1 MIIEKIILKNVGIY
15 TGSVSMDL
23 RPVSPDMPVILIGG
37 LNGRGKT
44 TLSNAILICLHGKNA
59 RCKLDE
65 SQGYLQMLESL
76 INKRKKDGENSS
88 IEVTYSRQ
96 LAGKTQ
102 RIVVL
107 REWEKVNGK
116 IVENLKVSPEITSDS
131 IPLDSALANN
141 WQEHIESYFPA
152 AISGLF
158 FFDAEQ
164 IISLTDPKET
174 AKLIESAMKS
184 LLGLDLVEQLE
195 KDLQRFQIKLA
206 QTSADPQITEKIQ
219 RIENAVKSSAA
230 EVQKKKEEIEILQ
243 IKIKEAETLKKEI
256 AEKFTAAGG
265 LNFDKLE
272 TYKEQERI
280 LDEKYRIL
288 NSEIEVFSSGLAP
301 LSLIKDLLEKVSKQC
316 EDEMD
321 IRFSEKIILSEEKR
335 DKKILDKA
343 GKTFADESKLSTLSE
358 ILVKTR
364 SKLSADSKLI
374 LDARPSF
381 GPELNIF
388 LKDSVN
394 ELPLVAQRLYAESNK
409 ILDERNRLRT
419 TLTNV
424 PDSGSIS
431 ILKESLTKAENNLE
445 SLLNNEKVELKVL
458 STLENIASKYT
469 NELNDTLRDLSID
482 RREMAIEARIKEK
495 SDLAMKVIRDFQ
507 SVTIAENLEK
517 LGELITES
525 FLFLLGKREL
535 ITKITISKEDYKLEL
550 EGPDG
555 PEKHSRLSKGELQLL
570 AVSVLWSLAKA
581 SGRPLPIVIDT
592 PLARLDSV
600 HRTKLVERYFP
611 TASHQV
617 MILSTDEEITPKYLE
632 ILEPSI
638 SRKYALTFNDLS
650 QSTKATAGYFESK

>member
-76 INKRKKDGENSS
+76 INKRKKDDENSS

-107 REWEKVNGK
+107 REWEKVNSK

-280 LDEKYRIL
+280 LNEKYRVL

-301 LSLIKDLLEKVSKQC
+301 LSLIKNLLEKVSKQC

-321 IRFSEKIILSEEKR
+321 IRFSEKMLLSEEKR

-343 GKTFADESKLSTLSE
+343 EKTLADETKLSALGE
-358 ILVKTR
+358 ILLKTR
-364 SKLSADSKLI
+364 TKLSADSKLV

-394 ELPLVAQRLYAESNK
+394 QLPAVAQRLYAESNK

-419 TLTNV
+419 TLTNI

-445 SLLNNEKVELKVL
+445 SLLNNEKVELKIL

-495 SDLAMKVIRDFQ
+495 SDCAMKVIKDFQ
-507 SVTIAENLEK
+507 SVIIAENLEK

-638 SRKYALTFNDLS
+638 SRKYALTFDDLS
-650 QSTKATAGYFESK
+650 QSTKATTGYFESK

>member
-1 MIIEKIILKNVGIY
+1 MIIEEIILKNVGIY

-23 RPVSPDMPVILIGG
+23 RPVSPDKPVILIGG

-76 INKRKKDGENSS
+76 INKRKKEDENSS

-102 RIVVL
+102 RITVL

-116 IVENLKVSPEITSDS
+116 IIENLKVSPEINSDS

-219 RIENAVKSSAA
+219 RIENAAKSSGA
-230 EVQKKKEEIEILQ
+230 EVQQKKEQIEVLQ
-243 IKIKEAETLKKEI
+243 NKIKDAEILKKEI
-256 AEKFTAAGG
+256 SEKFTAAGG

-280 LDEKYRIL
+280 LDEKYRVL

-301 LSLIKDLLEKVSKQC
+301 LSLIKNLLEKVSKQC

-321 IRFSEKIILSEEKR
+321 IRFSEKMLLSEEKR

-343 GKTFADESKLSTLSE
+343 EKTFTDEA
-358 ILVKTR
+358 
-364 SKLSADSKLI
+364 KLSALGEILLKTRTKLSVDSKLV
-374 LDARPSF
+374 LDARPTF

-394 ELPLVAQRLYAESNK
+394 ELPLVAQRLYTESNK
-409 ILDERNRLRT
+409 IIHERNSLRT
-419 TLTNV
+419 TLTSI

-431 ILKESLTKAENNLE
+431 ILKESLTKAENILE

-495 SDLAMKVIRDFQ
+495 SDHAMKVIKDFQ
-507 SVTIAENLEK
+507 TVTIAENLEK

-638 SRKYALTFNDLS
+638 SRKYALTFDDLS

>member
-1 MIIEKIILKNVGIY
+1 MIIEKITLKNVGIY

-23 RPVSPDMPVILIGG
+23 RPVSPDKPVVLIGG

-76 INKRKKDGENSS
+76 INKRKKDNENSS

-107 REWEKVNGK
+107 REWEKANGK
-116 IVENLKVSPEITSDS
+116 IVENLKVSPEINSDS

-206 QTSADPQITEKIQ
+206 QSSADPQITDKIE
-219 RIENAVKSSAA
+219 RIENSLKSSKA
-230 EVQKKKEEIEILQ
+230 EVEKKKQEIIALQ
-243 IKIKEAETLKKEI
+243 TKIKEAENLKKELT
-256 AEKFTAAGG
+256 EKFTAAGG

-272 TYKEQERI
+272 SYKEREKA
-280 LDEKYRIL
+280 LDEKLRIL
-288 NSEIEVFSSGLAP
+288 NSEIEAFSAGQAP
-301 LSLIKDLLEKVSKQC
+301 IALLRDLLERVSKQC
-316 EDEMD
+316 EDEID
-321 IRFSEKIILSEEKR
+321 IRFSEKIILAEEKR
-335 DKKILDKA
+335 DKKILDKL
-343 GKTFADESKLSTLSE
+343 GKTFKGENNLDAFNE
-358 ILVKTR
+358 ILLKTR
-364 SKLSADSKLI
+364 TKISLDSKLI

-381 GPELNIF
+381 GAELNIF
-388 LKDSVN
+388 LQDSIS
-394 ELPLVAQRLYAESNK
+394 ELPEIAKRLYTESNK
-409 ILDERNRLRT
+409 LLEERTSLRT
-419 TLTNV
+419 TLTNI

-431 ILKESLTKAENNLE
+431 ILKDSLTSAENDLDR
-445 SLLNNEKVELKVL
+445 LLNNEKVELKVL

-469 NELNDTLRDLSID
+469 NELEDTLRDLSID
-482 RREMAIEARIKEK
+482 RREMAIEARVKEK
-495 SDLAMKVIRDFQ
+495 SDRAMKVIKEFQ

-570 AVSVLWSLAKA
+570 AVSVLWSLARA

-592 PLARLDSV
+592 PLARLDSI

-638 SRKYALTFNDLS
+638 SHKYALTFDDVS
-650 QSTKATAGYFESK
+650 QSTKAIVGYFEPK

>member
-1 MIIEKIILKNVGIY
+1 MVIEKITLKNVGIY

-23 RPVSPDMPVILIGG
+23 RPVSPDKPVVLIGG

-76 INKRKKDGENSS
+76 INKRKKEDENSS

-116 IVENLKVSPEITSDS
+116 IIENLKVSPEITSDS

-152 AISGLF
+152 AISCLF

-195 KDLQRFQIKLA
+195 NDLQRFQIRLA
-206 QTSADPQITEKIQ
+206 KSSADPQITEKIE
-219 RIENAVKSSAA
+219 RIENAVKSSIA
-230 EVQKKKEEIEILQ
+230 EVEQKKEEIAVLQ
-243 IKIKEAETLKKEI
+243 MKIKDAETFKKELV
-256 AEKFTAAGG
+256 EKFTAAGG

-272 TYKEQERI
+272 AFKEREKV
-280 LDEKYRIL
+280 LDEKLRIL
-288 NSEIEVFSSGLAP
+288 NSEIEAFSAGQAP
-301 LSLIKDLLEKVSKQC
+301 LSLLKDLLEKASNQC

-343 GKTFADESKLSTLSE
+343 GKTLSDENKLSALSE
-358 ILVKTR
+358 ILLKTR
-364 SKLSADSKLI
+364 TKISSDSKLI

-388 LKDSVN
+388 LKDSIT
-394 ELPLVAQRLYAESNK
+394 ELPKIAQRLYTESNK
-409 ILDERNRLRT
+409 ILDERNNLRT
-419 TLTNV
+419 TLINI
-424 PDSGSIS
+424 PDAGSIS
-431 ILKESLTKAENNLE
+431 ILKESLTVAENNLE

-458 STLENIASKYT
+458 SSLENTASKY
-469 NELNDTLRDLSID
+469 NNQLEDTLRDLSID
-482 RREMAIEARIKEK
+482 RREMAIEARVKEK
-495 SDLAMKVIRDFQ
+495 SDRAMKVIKEFQ

-535 ITKITISKEDYKLEL
+535 ITKITISKEDYRLEL

-555 PEKHSRLSKGELQLL
+555 SERHSRLSKGELQLL
-570 AVSVLWSLAKA
+570 AVSVLWSLARA

-592 PLARLDSV
+592 PLARLDSI

-638 SRKYALTFNDLS
+638 SHKYALTFDDVS
-650 QSTKATAGYFESK
+650 QSTKAIAGYFESK

>member
-1 MIIEKIILKNVGIY
+1 MIIEKITLKNVGIY
-15 TGSVSMDL
+15 TGFVSMDL
-23 RPVSPDMPVILIGG
+23 RPVSPDKPVILIGG

-76 INKRKKDGENSS
+76 INKRKKEDENSS

-107 REWEKVNGK
+107 REWEKINGK

-184 LLGLDLVEQLE
+184 LLGLDLIEQLE

-219 RIENAVKSSAA
+219 RIENAVKSSGA
-230 EVQKKKEEIEILQ
+230 EVQKKKEEIEVLQ

-265 LNFDKLE
+265 LNFDKLD

-280 LDEKYRIL
+280 LDEKYRAL

-301 LSLIKDLLEKVSKQC
+301 LSLIKNLLEKVAKQC

-321 IRFSEKIILSEEKR
+321 IRFSEKMLLSEEKR

-343 GKTFADESKLSTLSE
+343 EKTLADETKLSALGE
-358 ILVKTR
+358 ILLKTR
-364 SKLSADSKLI
+364 TKLSADSKLV

-394 ELPLVAQRLYAESNK
+394 ELPVAAQRLYTESNK
-409 ILDERNRLRT
+409 IIDERNSLRT
-419 TLTNV
+419 TLTNI

-431 ILKESLTKAENNLE
+431 ILKESLTKVENNLE

-495 SDLAMKVIRDFQ
+495 SDCAMKVIKDFQ
-507 SVTIAENLEK
+507 SVTIAENLER

-535 ITKITISKEDYKLEL
+535 ITKIMISKEDYKLEL

-638 SRKYALTFNDLS
+638 SQKYALTFDDLS

>member
-1 MIIEKIILKNVGIY
+1 
-15 TGSVSMDL
+15 MDL
-23 RPVSPDMPVILIGG
+23 RPVSPDKPVILIGG

-76 INKRKKDGENSS
+76 INKRKKEDENSS

-107 REWEKVNGK
+107 REWEKINGK

-206 QTSADPQITEKIQ
+206 LTSADPQITEKIQ
-219 RIENAVKSSAA
+219 RIENAVKSSVA
-230 EVQKKKEEIEILQ
+230 EVQKKKVEIEILQ
-243 IKIKEAETLKKEI
+243 NKIKEAETIKKEI

-280 LDEKYRIL
+280 LDEKYRVL

-301 LSLIKDLLEKVSKQC
+301 LSLIKNLLEKVSKQC

-321 IRFSEKIILSEEKR
+321 IRFSEKMLLAEEKR

-343 GKTFADESKLSTLSE
+343 EKTLADETKLSALSE
-358 ILVKTR
+358 ILLKTR
-364 SKLSADSKLI
+364 TKLSGDSKLI

-388 LKDSVN
+388 LKDSLN
-394 ELPLVAQRLYAESNK
+394 ELPVVAQRLYTESIK
-409 ILDERNRLRT
+409 IIDERNSLRT
-419 TLTNV
+419 TLTNI

-445 SLLNNEKVELKVL
+445 SLVNNEKIELKIL

-469 NELNDTLRDLSID
+469 NELNDTVRDLSLD
-482 RREMAIEARIKEK
+482 RRKMAIEARVKEK
-495 SDLAMKVIRDFQ
+495 SDIAIKVIRDFQ

-638 SRKYALTFNDLS
+638 SRKYALTFDDLS

>member
-1 MIIEKIILKNVGIY
+1 MIIEKITLKNVGIY

-23 RPVSPDMPVILIGG
+23 RPVSPDKPVILIGG

-76 INKRKKDGENSS
+76 INKRKKEDENSS

-107 REWEKVNGK
+107 REWEKINGK
-116 IVENLKVSPEITSDS
+116 ILENLKVSPEITSDS

-219 RIENAVKSSAA
+219 RIENAVKSSGA
-230 EVQKKKEEIEILQ
+230 EVQKKKEEIEVLQ

-280 LDEKYRIL
+280 LDEKYRAL

-301 LSLIKDLLEKVSKQC
+301 LSLIKNLLEKVAKQC

-321 IRFSEKIILSEEKR
+321 IRFSEKMLLSEEKR

-343 GKTFADESKLSTLSE
+343 EKTLADETKLSALGE
-358 ILVKTR
+358 ILLKTR
-364 SKLSADSKLI
+364 TKLSADSKLV

-394 ELPLVAQRLYAESNK
+394 ELPVAAQRLYNESNK
-409 ILDERNRLRT
+409 IIDERNSLRT
-419 TLTNV
+419 TLTNI

-431 ILKESLTKAENNLE
+431 ILKESLTKSENNLE

-495 SDLAMKVIRDFQ
+495 SDCAMKVIKDFQ
-507 SVTIAENLEK
+507 SVTIAENLER

-638 SRKYALTFNDLS
+638 SRKYALTFDDLS

>member
-1 MIIEKIILKNVGIY
+1 MIIEKITLKNVGIY
-15 TGSVSMDL
+15 KGLVSMDL
-23 RPVSPDMPVILIGG
+23 RPASPDKPVVLIGG

-76 INKRKKDGENSS
+76 INKRKKDDENSS

-96 LAGKTQ
+96 LGGKTQ

-116 IVENLKVSPEITSDS
+116 ILENLKVSPEINSDS
-131 IPLDSALANN
+131 IPLDSTLANN

-206 QTSADPQITEKIQ
+206 QSSGDPQITDKIE
-219 RIENAVKSSAA
+219 RIENSLKSSKA
-230 EVQKKKEEIEILQ
+230 EVEKKKQEIIVLQ
-243 IKIKEAETLKKEI
+243 TKIKEAENIKKELT
-256 AEKFTAAGG
+256 EKFTAAGG

-272 TYKEQERI
+272 NYKEREKV
-280 LDEKYRIL
+280 LDEKLRIL
-288 NSEIEVFSSGLAP
+288 NSEIEAFSAGQAP
-301 LSLIKDLLEKVSKQC
+301 IALLKDLLEKVSKQC
-316 EDEMD
+316 EDEID
-321 IRFSEKIILSEEKR
+321 LRFSKKIMLAEEKR
-335 DKKILDKA
+335 DKKILDML
-343 GKTFADESKLSTLSE
+343 GKTIKGENNISAFNEILLKTRTKICLNSKLL
-358 ILVKTR
+358 
-364 SKLSADSKLI
+364 

-381 GPELNIF
+381 GAELNIF
-388 LKDSVN
+388 LKDSIS
-394 ELPLVAQRLYAESNK
+394 ELPEVAKRLYTESNK
-409 ILDERNRLRT
+409 LLQERTSLRT
-419 TLTNV
+419 TLTNI

-431 ILKESLTKAENNLE
+431 ILKDSLTRAENDLE
-445 SLLNNEKVELKVL
+445 RLLNNEKVELKVL

-469 NELNDTLRDLSID
+469 NELEDTLRDLSID
-482 RREMAIEARIKEK
+482 RREMAIEARVKEK
-495 SDLAMKVIRDFQ
+495 SDRAMKIIREFQ

-517 LGELITES
+517 LGEFITES

-535 ITKITISKEDYKLEL
+535 ITKITISKEDYRLEL

-570 AVSVLWSLAKA
+570 ALSVLWSLARA

-592 PLARLDSV
+592 PLARLSSE

-611 TASHQV
+611 AASHQV

-632 ILEPSI
+632 MLEPSI
-638 SRKYALTFNDLS
+638 SHKYALTFNDLS
-650 QSTKATAGYFESK
+650 QSTTATTGYFEPK

>member
-1 MIIEKIILKNVGIY
+1 MVIEKITLKNVGIY

-23 RPVSPDMPVILIGG
+23 RPISPDKPVVLIGG

-76 INKRKKDGENSS
+76 INKRKKEDQNSS

-102 RIVVL
+102 RIVIL

-116 IVENLKVSPEITSDS
+116 IIENLKVSPEINSDS

-174 AKLIESAMKS
+174 ATLIESAMKS
-184 LLGLDLVEQLE
+184 LLGLDLVEKLE

-206 QTSADPQITEKIQ
+206 QSSADPQTKEKIE
-219 RIENAVKSSAA
+219 RIENAVKSSRA
-230 EVQKKKEEIEILQ
+230 EVEQKREEITALQ
-243 IKIKEAETLKKEI
+243 MKVKDAENSKKEI

-272 TYKEQERI
+272 AFKEREKV
-280 LDEKYRIL
+280 LDERLRIL
-288 NSEIEVFSSGLAP
+288 NSEIEAFCAGQAP
-301 LSLIKDLLEKVSKQC
+301 LSLLKDLLQKVSNQC

-321 IRFSEKIILSEEKR
+321 RRFSEKIILSEEKR
-335 DKKILDKA
+335 DKKILDKV
-343 GKTFADESKLSTLSE
+343 GKALSDEN
-358 ILVKTR
+358 
-364 SKLSADSKLI
+364 KLSALGEILLKTRTKIPPDSKLI

-388 LKDSVN
+388 LKDSIT
-394 ELPLVAQRLYAESNK
+394 ELPEIAQRLYAESNK
-409 ILDERNRLRT
+409 ILEERNNLRT
-419 TLTNV
+419 TLINI
-424 PDSGSIS
+424 PDAGSIS
-431 ILKESLTKAENNLE
+431 ILKDSLTAAENNLE

-458 STLENIASKYT
+458 SSLENTASKY
-469 NELNDTLRDLSID
+469 NNQLEDTLRDLSID
-482 RREMAIEARIKEK
+482 RREMAIEARVKEK
-495 SDLAMKVIRDFQ
+495 SDLAMKVIREFQ

-535 ITKITISKEDYKLEL
+535 ITKITISKEDYRLEL

-555 PEKHSRLSKGELQLL
+555 PERHTRLSKGELQLL
-570 AVSVLWSLAKA
+570 AVSVLWSLARA

-592 PLARLDSV
+592 PLARLDSI

-638 SRKYALTFNDLS
+638 SHKYALTFDDVS
-650 QSTKATAGYFESK
+650 QSTKAIAGYFESK

>member
-23 RPVSPDMPVILIGG
+23 RPVSPDKPVVLIGG

-76 INKRKKDGENSS
+76 INKRKKEDENSS

-107 REWEKVNGK
+107 REWEKINGK

-219 RIENAVKSSAA
+219 RIENAVKSSGA

-256 AEKFTAAGG
+256 AEKFTAVGG

-272 TYKEQERI
+272 IYKEQERI
-280 LDEKYRIL
+280 LDEKYRAL
-288 NSEIEVFSSGLAP
+288 NSEIDVFSSGLAP

-321 IRFSEKIILSEEKR
+321 IRFSEKILLSEEKR

-343 GKTFADESKLSTLSE
+343 GKTLTDETKLRALGE

-364 SKLSADSKLI
+364 TKLSANSKLI

-409 ILDERNRLRT
+409 ILDERNSLRT
-419 TLTNV
+419 TLTNI

-495 SDLAMKVIRDFQ
+495 SDRAMKVIRDFQ

-638 SRKYALTFNDLS
+638 SRKYALTFDDLS

>member
-1 MIIEKIILKNVGIY
+1 MIIEKITLKNVGIY
-15 TGSVSMDL
+15 TGSVTMDL
-23 RPVSPDMPVILIGG
+23 RPVTPNKPVILIGG

-59 RCKLDE
+59 RCKLEE

-76 INKRKKDGENSS
+76 INKRKREDENSS

-96 LAGKTQ
+96 LAGKNQ

-116 IVENLKVSPEITSDS
+116 IVEALKVSPEINSES
-131 IPLDSALANN
+131 IPLDSVLANN

-164 IISLTDPKET
+164 IIALTDPKET

-184 LLGLDLVEQLE
+184 LLGLDIVEQLE

-206 QTSADPQITEKIQ
+206 QTSADPQIKDKIE
-219 RIENAVKSSAA
+219 RIESSIKLSKADV
-230 EVQKKKEEIEILQ
+230 EKKKEEISILQ
-243 IKIKEAETLKKEI
+243 NKIREAVINKNEI
-256 AEKFTAAGG
+256 TEKFTAAGG
-265 LNFDKLE
+265 LNFDKLKI
-272 TYKEQERI
+272 YKEQERI
-280 LDEKYRIL
+280 LDEKLRAL
-288 NSEIEVFSSGLAP
+288 NAEIELFTSGLVP
-301 LSLIKDLLEKVSKQC
+301 LFLIKDLLEKVSLQC
-316 EDEMD
+316 EEEMD
-321 IRFSEKIILSEEKR
+321 LRFNEKIISSEENR
-335 DKKILDKA
+335 DKKIIDKA
-343 GKTFADESKLSTLSE
+343 AKIFRDESELKILEEVLS
-358 ILVKTR
+358 KTR
-364 SKLSADSKLI
+364 TKLPNNCKLLLDS
-374 LDARPSF
+374 RPSF

-388 LKDSVN
+388 LKDTIN
-394 ELPLVAQRLYAESNK
+394 ELPQVAQRLYNESK
-409 ILDERNRLRT
+409 VIFEERNNLRT

-424 PDSGSIS
+424 PDAGSIS
-431 ILKESLTKAENNLE
+431 ILKDKLNVAEATLE
-445 SLLNNEKVELKVL
+445 NLLNNEKVELKIL
-458 STLENIASKYT
+458 STLENTASKYAT
-469 NELNDTLRDLSID
+469 ELEDTLRELSID

-495 SDLAMKVIRDFQ
+495 SDRAMRVIRDFQ
-507 SVTIAENLEK
+507 SVTISENLEK

-535 ITKITISKEDYKLEL
+535 ITKITISKDDYKLEL

-617 MILSTDEEITPKYLE
+617 MILSTDEEITPRYLE
-632 ILEPSI
+632 MLEPSI
-638 SRKYALTFNDLS
+638 SHKYALKFDDLS
-650 QSTKATAGYFESK
+650 QSTKATVGYFEVK

>member
-76 INKRKKDGENSS
+76 INKRKKDDENSS

-107 REWEKVNGK
+107 REWEKVNSK

-280 LDEKYRIL
+280 LNEKYRVL

-301 LSLIKDLLEKVSKQC
+301 LSLIKNLLEKVSKQC

-321 IRFSEKIILSEEKR
+321 IRFSEKMLLSEEKR

-343 GKTFADESKLSTLSE
+343 EKTLADETKLSALGE
-358 ILVKTR
+358 ILLKTR
-364 SKLSADSKLI
+364 TKLSADSKLV

-394 ELPLVAQRLYAESNK
+394 QLPAVAQRLYAESNK

-419 TLTNV
+419 TLTNI

-431 ILKESLTKAENNLE
+431 ILKESLSKAENNLE
-445 SLLNNEKVELKVL
+445 SLLNNEKVELKIL

-495 SDLAMKVIRDFQ
+495 SDCAMKVIKDFQ
-507 SVTIAENLEK
+507 SVIIAENLEK

-638 SRKYALTFNDLS
+638 SRKYALTFDDLS
-650 QSTKATAGYFESK
+650 QSTKATTGYFESK

>member
-1 MIIEKIILKNVGIY
+1 MIIEKITLKNVGIY

-23 RPVSPDMPVILIGG
+23 RPDSADKPVILIGG

-59 RCKLDE
+59 RCKLEE

-76 INKRKKDGENSS
+76 INKRKKEDENSS

-102 RIVVL
+102 RITVL
-107 REWEKVNGK
+107 REWEKINGK
-116 IVENLKVSPEITSDS
+116 IVENLKVSPEISSDS
-131 IPLDSALANN
+131 LPLDSALANN

-195 KDLQRFQIKLA
+195 KDLQRYQIRIA
-206 QTSADPQITEKIQ
+206 QTSADPQIAEKIE
-219 RIENAVKSSAA
+219 RIESAVRSSRD
-230 EVQKKKEEIEILQ
+230 EVEKKKEEVSILQ
-243 IKIKEAETLKKEI
+243 EKIREAEILKKEI
-256 AEKFTAAGG
+256 SEKFTAAGG

-272 TYKEQERI
+272 TYKEQERQ
-280 LDEKYRIL
+280 LEEKLRHI
-288 NSEIEVFSSGLAP
+288 NSEVEIFSSGAAP
-301 LSLIKDLLEKVSKQC
+301 LALIKKLLEKVAQQC
-316 EDEMD
+316 EDETD
-321 IRFSEKIILSEEKR
+321 IRFNEKLLRSEEKR

-343 GKTFADESKLSTLSE
+343 SKGLGEKIELSTLEE
-358 ILVKTR
+358 ILSKTR
-364 SKLSADSKLI
+364 TKVATDSKMV
-374 LDARPSF
+374 LDSRPSF

-388 LKDSVN
+388 LSNSLNEIPIIAKKLYDDSN
-394 ELPLVAQRLYAESNK
+394 E
-409 ILDERNRLRT
+409 ILEERNTLRA
-419 TLTNV
+419 TLTNI
-424 PDSGSIS
+424 PDAGSIS
-431 ILKESLTKAENNLE
+431 ILKEELNAAENNLE
-445 SLLNNEKVELKVL
+445 SHLNNQKVELKVL
-458 STLENIASKYT
+458 STLENMASKYT
-469 NELNDTLRDLSID
+469 NELDDTLRDLSID

-495 SDLAMKVIRDFQ
+495 TDRAMEVIKNFQ
-507 SVTIAENLEK
+507 AATIEENLDK

-525 FLFLLGKREL
+525 FLYLLGKREL
-535 ITKITISKEDYKLEL
+535 ITQITISKEDYKLEL

-555 PEKHSRLSKGELQLL
+555 PESHSRLSKGELQLL
-570 AVSVLWSLAKA
+570 AVSVLWSLARA

-592 PLARLDSV
+592 PLARLDSI

-617 MILSTDEEITPKYLE
+617 IILSTDEEITHRYLE

-638 SRKYALTFNDLS
+638 SHKYALAFDDQS
-650 QSTKATAGYFESK
+650 QSTKATAGYFKQK